1 MKTTIDNKIENKKE
15 IKICLKKKEK
25 LTEKIQELNIE
36 LCDPEGE
43 IIDSVNILVNINNN
57 DFESSINYIKK
68 ENELENLMKYFK
80 NSYIRE
86 TEIKQIYEKNGQN
99 FEKTFDILI
108 KKE

>member
-15 IKICLKKKEK
+15 IKIFLKKKKK

-43 IIDSVNILVNINNN
+43 IIDSVNILVNIDNN

-80 NSYIRE
+80 NSHIRE